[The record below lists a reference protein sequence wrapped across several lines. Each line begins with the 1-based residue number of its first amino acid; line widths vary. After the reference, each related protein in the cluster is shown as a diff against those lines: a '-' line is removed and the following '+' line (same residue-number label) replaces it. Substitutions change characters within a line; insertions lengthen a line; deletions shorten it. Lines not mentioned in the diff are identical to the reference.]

1 MKAPKPVLIMGGWGS
16 GQIVTSV
23 IEDINRRND
32 DWKILG
38 YLNDFEEIGTL
49 IGSYPVVG
57 RTVEAIDYSSRGVY
71 LHYAMRNAK
80 FARQRIE
87 RFKQMGIPDEC
98 FATFIHPNTQ
108 LSGNRGIG
116 HGSLLRAQ
124 VFLSFGAQV
133 GNHNHLYA
141 NAVIGHDSTISDY
154 AWITNSVAVGARCL
168 IKEGA
173 HLGTNCSLREDVT
186 IGRYAIVGIGAVIL
200 NDVADFEIVV
210 GNPGR
215 VIGTVDQYTD
225 DPSNPDIPASK

>member
-1 MKAPKPVLIMGGWGS
+1 MKAPKQVLIMGGWGS
-16 GQIVTSV
+16 GQIVASV
-23 IEDINRRND
+23 IEDINQIND

-38 YLNDFEEIGTL
+38 YLNDFEEIGAL

-57 RTVEAIDYSSRGVY
+57 RTAEAIDYSLRGVY

-80 FARQRIE
+80 FAAQRIE

-98 FATFIHPNTQ
+98 FATLIHPNTH

-116 HGSLLRAQ
+116 CGSLLCAQ
-124 VFLSFGAQV
+124 AYLSFGAQV
-133 GNHNHLYA
+133 ANHNHLYG
-141 NAVIGHDSTISDY
+141 NVFVGHDSSISDF
-154 AWITNSVAVGARCL
+154 AWIANNSAVGARCL

-210 GNPGR
+210 GNPGK
-215 VIGTVDQYTD
+215 VIGTVGQYTN
-225 DPSNPDIPASK
+225 DPSNPDIPAGK